1 MKELKAA
8 FDPGGVYNP
17 GKVVDPE
24 SPLDNLR
31 YGDRKEP
38 YHIRTNLDWSQDRGF
53 LGAVEMCNGQGVCRK
68 LGEEIMCPSY
78 MATRDERDTTRA
90 RANAL
95 RAVLSGAFG
104 RDSLAG
110 ENLYGVFDLC
120 ISCKACKTECP
131 SKVDAAK
138 MKTEFLSHY
147 HEKHGMS
154 LRDRFFSDVHG
165 ASRIASLAPGVSNAL
180 IGNPVTKLLLSR
192 MGIHPERTLPILAGE
207 SFTGWFYGRREKPG
221 TSGRKVIFFHDTW
234 VTYYHPEVGKSAV
247 ELLEAAGFEVILVRE
262 RVCCGRPM
270 LSKGM
275 IEPAR
280 EMASKNV
287 SLLAPYVREGIPVV
301 GTEPSCILTFRD
313 EYMDLLP
320 GNDDAR
326 SLAENSFMLSE
337 FIHRLHRSGELN
349 IEWKQDAQEILYHG
363 HCHERSLAGL
373 AAPLG
378 MLASSGCRAEESG
391 AGCCGMAGSFGY
403 ESEHYGIS
411 KTIGEDRLFPAV
423 RNAAPET
430 VIAVS
435 GVSCRHQIE
444 HFTGRK
450 VKHIAQVLAG
460 RIRKGV
466 R

>member
-1 MKELKAA
+1 
-8 FDPGGVYNP
+8 
-17 GKVVDPE
+17 
-24 SPLDNLR
+24 
-31 YGDRKEP
+31 
-38 YHIRTNLDWSQDRGF
+38 
-53 LGAVEMCNGQGVCRK
+53 
-68 LGEEIMCPSY
+68 

-95 RAVLSGAFG
+95 RAVLSGELG
-104 RDSLAG
+104 RDSLAR
-110 ENLYGVFDLC
+110 EDMYGVFDLC

-147 HEKHGMS
+147 HNRNGMS
-154 LRDRFFSDVHG
+154 VRDRFFSDIHG
-165 ASRIASLAPGVSNAL
+165 ASRIASLAPGLSNAL
-180 IGNPVTKLLLSR
+180 IGNKVAKLILSR
-192 MGIHPERTLPILAGE
+192 IGIHPGRTLPRLRGE
-207 SFTGWFYGRREKPG
+207 SFISWFDARTKHGK
-221 TSGRKVIFFHDTW
+221 TSDRKVIFFHDTW

-262 RVCCGRPM
+262 RDCCGRPM

-280 EMASKNV
+280 ERARKNV
-287 SLLAPYVREGIPVV
+287 SLLAPYAREGIPVV

-313 EYMDLLP
+313 EYLDLLP
-320 GNDDAR
+320 GNDEAR
-326 SLAENSFMLSE
+326 ILAGNSFLIGE
-337 FIHRLHRSGELN
+337 FLHNVHRERGLG
-349 IEWKQDAQEILYHG
+349 IGWKADAQEILYHG

-373 AAPLG
+373 TAPLE
-378 MLASSGCRAEESG
+378 MLAASGCRAEESG

-403 ESEHYGIS
+403 ESEHYDIS

-450 VKHIAQVLAG
+450 VRHIAEVLAG
-460 RIRKGV
+460 RVRKAV